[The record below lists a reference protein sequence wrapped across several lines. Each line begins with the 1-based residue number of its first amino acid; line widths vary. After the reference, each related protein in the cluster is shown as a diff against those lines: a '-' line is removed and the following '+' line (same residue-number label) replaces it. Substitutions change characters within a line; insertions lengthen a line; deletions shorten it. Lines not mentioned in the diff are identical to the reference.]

1 MAADLSCL
9 FLWKHIPLIVPK
21 VLTSSCRN
29 QPSFCC
35 HHNTY
40 SCTSSAV
47 LMGGGIRPAA
57 ASLRSLVR
65 KLKVAHAFGCNTA
78 EMKNKEVN
86 TGSSVLKGYSTYFA
100 DLSYIDGNVGA
111 SFCKWRKSV
120 ISCSGAPLLII
131 SFKTAWQCYRKTMQ
145 TSGLFFHTYPQCNLS
160 TEWHHWRQ
168 FIRLHAAS
176 SGATEGFMLLF
187 SHVQ

>member
-1 MAADLSCL
+1 MTVHRQINQLMAADLSCL

-111 SFCKWRKSV
+111 SFCK
-120 ISCSGAPLLII
+120 
-131 SFKTAWQCYRKTMQ
+131 
-145 TSGLFFHTYPQCNLS
+145 
-160 TEWHHWRQ
+160 
-168 FIRLHAAS
+168 
-176 SGATEGFMLLF
+176 
-187 SHVQ
+187 